1 LFFDAVDDKF
11 TATPV
16 AFEISKAL
24 LFEEPNVFRENKSVA
39 CCSN

>member
-1 LFFDAVDDKF
+1 MDKF

-24 LFEEPNVFRENKSVA
+24 LFEEPLCIQKNKSVA